1 MLSNTLSGLEQENA
15 EKAVTAP
22 GVEVPLPRSMAS
34 CRGAS
39 SLARCSMA
47 VVLLK
52 HSSTPPW
59 RHTRHARAAPQSPA
73 RSIVD
78 PSKSASAGPRPT
90 LGDGGCGWSL
100 SRGAAAWA
108 GVATSA
114 LKMAHTDRVA
124 PNLFQPTDAP
134 HPKTARRGSVFPPLS
149 DPPCP
154 APAEPFRFSR
164 KDPVPRRREEGR

>member
-1 MLSNTLSGLEQENA
+1 MLSNTLSGLEQEDA

-22 GVEVPLPRSMAS
+22 GDDEVPLPRSMAS

-47 VVLLK
+47 VALLK

-90 LGDGGCGWSL
+90 LGDGGWGLSL

-108 GVATSA
+108 GVA
-114 LKMAHTDRVA
+114 
-124 PNLFQPTDAP
+124 
-134 HPKTARRGSVFPPLS
+134 
-149 DPPCP
+149 
-154 APAEPFRFSR
+154 
-164 KDPVPRRREEGR
+164 